1 MASTGWDKNCWEKQL
16 QFNLFDADANLAID
30 QGHWTVMKSAKHNYG
45 YHHVVSKMSCCFTCN
60 L

>member
-45 YHHVVSKMSCCFTCN
+45 IIM
-60 L
+60 